1 MLLAEQFKA
10 CRCNFRVALRWK
22 CQFSLVF
29 PMREGVVADADADPC
44 GSQLILPELQ
54 PNFLRKLHENMAHF
68 IFREKVIRAGNAVTN
83 AFDGGII
90 GKGYHEQYGQLH
102 AERNALKDC
111 KVSPEG
117 AVLYVTLEPCNH
129 HGKTPPCTEAI
140 IENGIAKVVI
150 GTLDPNPQMAG
161 KSVKILQE
169 HGIEVVVG
177 MLEEE
182 CKDLIRVFRKYIT
195 TGRPY
200 VLMKY
205 AMTMDGKI
213 ATYTGAS
220 KWITGEKARA
230 CVQETRN
237 EFSGIMVGVNTVLKD
252 DPSLTCRMENG
263 RNPIRIICDTHLRT
277 PLHAQV
283 VQTAKEVPTWIAT
296 AVTDTTKKAQYEN
309 LGCRILEVPQKDGHI
324 DLQVLMRLLGEENVD
339 GILLEGG
346 GTLNWSA
353 LRAEIVDAV
362 QTYIAPKIFGGTAQ
376 SPVEG
381 AGVALP
387 DEGIRLENTRC
398 ISCGEDYRIES
409 DVVYTCLQ
417 ES

>member
-1 MLLAEQFKA
+1 MTYADA
-10 CRCNFRVALRWK
+10 CDKVALLCICTLKEGRMEDI
-22 CQFSLVF
+22 QFMQQAIALAKKGKGHVNPNPLV
-29 PMREGVVADADADPC
+29 G
-44 GSQLILPELQ
+44 
-54 PNFLRKLHENMAHF
+54 
-68 IFREKVIRAGNAVTN
+68 AVLVK
-83 AFDGGII
+83 DGTII

-177 MLEEE
+177 VLEEE

-309 LGCRILEVPQKDGHI
+309 FGCRILEVPQKDGHI

-376 SPVEG
+376 SPVAG

>member
-1 MLLAEQFKA
+1 MEDIQFMQLAI
-10 CRCNFRVALRWK
+10 ALAK
-22 CQFSLVF
+22 KGKGHVNPNPLV
-29 PMREGVVADADADPC
+29 G
-44 GSQLILPELQ
+44 
-54 PNFLRKLHENMAHF
+54 
-68 IFREKVIRAGNAVTN
+68 AVLVK
-83 AFDGGII
+83 DGTII

-117 AVLYVTLEPCNH
+117 AVLFVTLEPCNH

-177 MLEEE
+177 VLEEE

-195 TGRPY
+195 MGRPY

-252 DPSLTCRMENG
+252 DPSLTCRIENG

-309 LGCRILEVPQKDGHI
+309 YGCRILEVPQKDGHI
-324 DLQVLMRLLGEENVD
+324 DLQVLMQLLGEENVD

-376 SPVEG
+376 SPVAG

>member
-1 MLLAEQFKA
+1 
-10 CRCNFRVALRWK
+10 
-22 CQFSLVF
+22 
-29 PMREGVVADADADPC
+29 
-44 GSQLILPELQ
+44 
-54 PNFLRKLHENMAHF
+54 
-68 IFREKVIRAGNAVTN
+68 
-83 AFDGGII
+83 
-90 GKGYHEQYGQLH
+90 
-102 AERNALKDC
+102 
-111 KVSPEG
+111 
-117 AVLYVTLEPCNH
+117 
-129 HGKTPPCTEAI
+129 
-140 IENGIAKVVI
+140 
-150 GTLDPNPQMAG
+150 
-161 KSVKILQE
+161 
-169 HGIEVVVG
+169 
-177 MLEEE
+177 
-182 CKDLIRVFRKYIT
+182 
-195 TGRPY
+195 
-200 VLMKY
+200 MKY

-237 EFSGIMVGVNTVLKD
+237 EFSGIMVGVNSVLKD

>member
-1 MLLAEQFKA
+1 
-10 CRCNFRVALRWK
+10 
-22 CQFSLVF
+22 
-29 PMREGVVADADADPC
+29 
-44 GSQLILPELQ
+44 
-54 PNFLRKLHENMAHF
+54 
-68 IFREKVIRAGNAVTN
+68 
-83 AFDGGII
+83 
-90 GKGYHEQYGQLH
+90 
-102 AERNALKDC
+102 
-111 KVSPEG
+111 
-117 AVLYVTLEPCNH
+117 
-129 HGKTPPCTEAI
+129 
-140 IENGIAKVVI
+140 
-150 GTLDPNPQMAG
+150 
-161 KSVKILQE
+161 
-169 HGIEVVVG
+169 
-177 MLEEE
+177 
-182 CKDLIRVFRKYIT
+182 
-195 TGRPY
+195 
-200 VLMKY
+200 MKY

-309 LGCRILEVPQKDGHI
+309 FGCRILEVPQKDGHI

-376 SPVEG
+376 SPVAG

>member
-1 MLLAEQFKA
+1 MRFVIRHEGKNRLRVHMKQSRMTYEQADVLLYY
-10 CRCNFRVALRWK
+10 L
-22 CQFSLVF
+22 
-29 PMREGVVADADADPC
+29 EGMEEVVRAQVYSQTADA
-44 GSQLILPELQ
+44 
-54 PNFLRKLHENMAHF
+54 
-68 IFREKVIRAGNAVTN
+68 VICY
-83 AFDGGII
+83 
-90 GKGYHEQYGQLH
+90 GKGTDRASVLH
-102 AERNALKDC
+102 ALQKFAYQNVEVPDD
-111 KVSPEG
+111 
-117 AVLYVTLEPCNH
+117 VLANSGRAMNEEYKEKLVTTTLVH
-129 HGKTPPCTEAI
+129 YGKRF
-140 IENGIAKVVI
+140 
-150 GTLDPNPQMAG
+150 L
-161 KSVKILQE
+161 L
-169 HGIEVVVG
+169 
-177 MLEEE
+177 
-182 CKDLIRVFRKYIT
+182 
-195 TGRPY
+195 PY
-200 VLMKY
+200 
-205 AMTMDGKI
+205 
-213 ATYTGAS
+213 
-220 KWITGEKARA
+220 
-230 CVQETRN
+230 
-237 EFSGIMVGVNTVLKD
+237 
-252 DPSLTCRMENG
+252 
-263 RNPIRIICDTHLRT
+263 PIRIICDTHLRT

-296 AVTDTTKKAQYEN
+296 AVTDTMKKAQYEN

-409 DVVYTCLQ
+409 DVVYICLQ

>member
-1 MLLAEQFKA
+1 M
-10 CRCNFRVALRWK
+10 
-22 CQFSLVF
+22 
-29 PMREGVVADADADPC
+29 
-44 GSQLILPELQ
+44 
-54 PNFLRKLHENMAHF
+54 
-68 IFREKVIRAGNAVTN
+68 
-83 AFDGGII
+83 
-90 GKGYHEQYGQLH
+90 
-102 AERNALKDC
+102 
-111 KVSPEG
+111 
-117 AVLYVTLEPCNH
+117 
-129 HGKTPPCTEAI
+129 
-140 IENGIAKVVI
+140 
-150 GTLDPNPQMAG
+150 
-161 KSVKILQE
+161 
-169 HGIEVVVG
+169 
-177 MLEEE
+177 
-182 CKDLIRVFRKYIT
+182 
-195 TGRPY
+195 
-200 VLMKY
+200 
-205 AMTMDGKI
+205 
-213 ATYTGAS
+213 
-220 KWITGEKARA
+220 
-230 CVQETRN
+230 
-237 EFSGIMVGVNTVLKD
+237 
-252 DPSLTCRMENG
+252 
-263 RNPIRIICDTHLRT
+263 RT

-309 LGCRILEVPQKDGHI
+309 FGCRILEVPQKDGHI

-376 SPVEG
+376 SPVAG

>member
-1 MLLAEQFKA
+1 MTKYEYMELALKLAKKGLGRTSPNPMVGCVVVKDGKIVTEGYHHRYGDFHA
-10 CRCNFRVALRWK
+10 ERVALNK
-22 CQFSLVF
+22 CEEDLT
-29 PMREGVVADADADPC
+29 GAD
-44 GSQLILPELQ
+44 
-54 PNFLRKLHENMAHF
+54 M
-68 IFREKVIRAGNAVTN
+68 
-83 AFDGGII
+83 
-90 GKGYHEQYGQLH
+90 
-102 AERNALKDC
+102 
-111 KVSPEG
+111 
-117 AVLYVTLEPCNH
+117 YVTLEPCCH
-129 HGKTPPCTEAI
+129 QGKTPPCTDII
-140 IENGIAKVVI
+140 IERGIGRVFI
-150 GTLDPNPQMAG
+150 GAMDPNPKVAG
-161 KSVKILQE
+161 KGAQILRD
-169 HGIEVVVG
+169 HGIQVETGILEKECLELNEVF
-177 MLEEE
+177 MHF
-182 CKDLIRVFRKYIT
+182 ITRNIPYIA
-195 TGRPY
+195 
-200 VLMKY
+200 MKY

-296 AVTDTTKKAQYEN
+296 AVTDTMKKAQYEN

-398 ISCGEDYRIES
+398 ISYGEDYRIES

>member
-1 MLLAEQFKA
+1 MRQQMEEEQWDLCRLLDAALHGRPAEMLPPAEKYGAILELAD
-10 CRCNFRVALRWK
+10 RHRVLPLLYDVLAPK
-22 CQFSLVF
+22 
-29 PMREGVVADADADPC
+29 
-44 GSQLILPELQ
+44 LPEEDENRKRLEKRSAETVRQ
-54 PNFLRKLHENMAHF
+54 SYRLLFL
-68 IFREKVIRAGNAVTN
+68 
-83 AFDGGII
+83 
-90 GKGYHEQYGQLH
+90 GK
-102 AERNALKDC
+102 
-111 KVSPEG
+111 
-117 AVLYVTLEPCNH
+117 YVTGL
-129 HGKTPPCTEAI
+129 
-140 IENGIAKVVI
+140 
-150 GTLDPNPQMAG
+150 
-161 KSVKILQE
+161 LQE

>member
-1 MLLAEQFKA
+1 MEDIQLMQQAIALAKKGKGHV
-10 CRCNFRVALRWK
+10 NPNP
-22 CQFSLVF
+22 LV
-29 PMREGVVADADADPC
+29 G
-44 GSQLILPELQ
+44 
-54 PNFLRKLHENMAHF
+54 
-68 IFREKVIRAGNAVTN
+68 AVLVK
-83 AFDGGII
+83 DGTII

-150 GTLDPNPQMAG
+150 GTLDPNPQMAV

-263 RNPIRIICDTHLRT
+263 RNPIVLSVIHICVHLFMHRLFRRQKKFRRGSQPLSRIRRKKHNMKILVAGFWKFR
-277 PLHAQV
+277 
-283 VQTAKEVPTWIAT
+283 KK
-296 AVTDTTKKAQYEN
+296 TDT
-309 LGCRILEVPQKDGHI
+309 LICR
-324 DLQVLMRLLGEENVD
+324 
-339 GILLEGG
+339 
-346 GTLNWSA
+346 
-353 LRAEIVDAV
+353 
-362 QTYIAPKIFGGTAQ
+362 
-376 SPVEG
+376 
-381 AGVALP
+381 
-387 DEGIRLENTRC
+387 C
-398 ISCGEDYRIES
+398 
-409 DVVYTCLQ
+409 
-417 ES
+417 